1 MGTFSVSSFL
11 TCLRLARRSMQ
22 TLCLEP
28 SRARS
33 MASADMRTR
42 RRGGLLNLPLRS
54 NSFWL
59 KSSSC
64 GEEKKGQRQPSVSFM
79 HQQEALGRRKDEPEA
94 LLRQLLDGPG
104 GCSPP
109 W

>member
-1 MGTFSVSSFL
+1 ML
-11 TCLRLARRSMQ
+11 

-59 KSSSC
+59 RSSSC
-64 GEEKKGQRQPSVSFM
+64 GEEKWTERAEHEFCETGHVPMSSMERN
-79 HQQEALGRRKDEPEA
+79 EG
-94 LLRQLLDGPG
+94 
-104 GCSPP
+104 
-109 W
+109 